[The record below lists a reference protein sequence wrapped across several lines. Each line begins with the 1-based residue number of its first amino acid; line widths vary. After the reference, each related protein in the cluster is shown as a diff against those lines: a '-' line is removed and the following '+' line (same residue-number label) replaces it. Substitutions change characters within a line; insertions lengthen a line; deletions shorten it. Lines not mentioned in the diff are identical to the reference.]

1 MVAIRF
7 PSGQNIVFSV
17 ADFETLMAGGN
28 FMHRVISYVVNEV
41 LVNSLANS
49 PAFQR
54 FSVRTSRRMEDI
66 SNKAAQKRQE
76 LAEQVKEL
84 SKNFESPKNQ

>member
-7 PSGQNIVFSV
+7 PSRQNIVFSV

-84 SKNFESPKNQ
+84 PKNFESPKNQ

>member
-28 FMHRVISYVVNEV
+28 SMHRVISYVVNEV

>member
-1 MVAIRF
+1 
-7 PSGQNIVFSV
+7 
-17 ADFETLMAGGN
+17 MARGN
-28 FMHRVISYVVNEV
+28 FMHKVISYVVNEV